1 MFRIQPILTAC
12 CVALLTAS
20 YGQISQYK
28 NHHIDSLRSEL
39 ASANDTSS
47 VDILN
52 QISYNFYYYNLDS
65 TDDYAQKSIE
75 LAESIGY
82 LKGLCEAQRLMG
94 ISAKA
99 QNREKE
105 AYEWLY
111 KGLET
116 AQSIDYQ
123 QGIADNLNCIGIFF
137 TYAEDY
143 DRAIDYYQRS
153 VESQILAK
161 NKLREGLL
169 YTNIGSAYLK
179 QNKTDSAKLFL
190 DKSKVLLD
198 SIGDG
203 RWLAMIYSQY
213 GALAIQMNDLI
224 LAESLSERALELSL
238 AHGQTMHLRKSY
250 QNLAEVF
257 LVQNRYDQSLVMA
270 EEALHLSLEI
280 GFIPYLIDN
289 YEVLYKIHKAQ
300 NDIHKALY
308 FHERYS
314 QYRDSLRLDQ
324 MKSEADLINF
334 EKELERKERENEAL
348 MAVYKSQEAENLAR
362 ETIIQRQT
370 IYGIGISVI
379 LIFVSFVAFILFRLR
394 QKERSANKK
403 LVETNKDIAEQK
415 EELMATLKMLEILNA
430 QMQAQNNAL
439 NQSAIVS
446 FTDLSGNIISVN
458 DNFCKVSGYEREE
471 LIGENKRIL
480 TSGEHDKKVFED
492 MWDKIINGENWRGEL
507 KNKKKNGDYFW
518 VDTAISPVLDDN
530 GKPKQFFSLQFEI
543 SKRKN
548 YLDELTAKSHEL
560 EDLNQLKDKL
570 LSIVSHD
577 FRSPL
582 NSLQGTLSLML
593 KGTIDQGE
601 FKVLAN
607 ALVDKL
613 DHTSNLLDNL
623 LNWAKSQM
631 QGMRVYPKMINL
643 QTVAEDCSH
652 LLSSIAEKK
661 MLNIQNNINNHQKV
675 FADNEMVK
683 LVFRN
688 LLSNAIKFSHSRG
701 SIFIDSL
708 VENGHIVVS
717 VKDQGLGISNEN
729 QDKIF
734 KYENVSTY
742 GTANEKGMG
751 LGLLLCKDFIERN
764 GGSMWFESELEKGST
779 FYFSLPTKEKTP
791 Q

>member
-1 MFRIQPILTAC
+1 
-12 CVALLTAS
+12 
-20 YGQISQYK
+20 
-28 NHHIDSLRSEL
+28 
-39 ASANDTSS
+39 
-47 VDILN
+47 
-52 QISYNFYYYNLDS
+52 
-65 TDDYAQKSIE
+65 
-75 LAESIGY
+75 
-82 LKGLCEAQRLMG
+82 
-94 ISAKA
+94 
-99 QNREKE
+99 
-105 AYEWLY
+105 
-111 KGLET
+111 
-116 AQSIDYQ
+116 
-123 QGIADNLNCIGIFF
+123 
-137 TYAEDY
+137 
-143 DRAIDYYQRS
+143 
-153 VESQILAK
+153 
-161 NKLREGLL
+161 
-169 YTNIGSAYLK
+169 LK